1 MNEKK
6 QVQKGF
12 TLIELLVVIAI
23 IGLLSSVVLLSLNSA
38 REKARNARRVA
49 DARQIVGALE
59 LYYDSQT
66 SSTYPVTAANVKTD
80 LVSYLAT
87 WPTYPTPAGGTCGAT
102 DYVYTPT
109 GSPVGSDYTLTFC
122 LSQQTGGFT
131 IGTHTASKSGLQ

>member
-66 SSTYPVTAANVKTD
+66 TSSYPPSASYKTD
-80 LVSYLAT
+80 LTPYLAT

-102 DYVYTPT
+102 DYVYTQLT
-109 GSPVGSDYTLTFC
+109 SGADYTLTFC